1 MENLQAQI
9 EERINEM
16 VGDVLVLIRRAANDA
31 LNNALSGT
39 TATGG
44 GKAAP
49 KPKRDKRRASQ
60 PQARRSP
67 EELSALCERLYQKID
82 EQPGKGMAV
91 YAEALDTAV
100 RDLGVVMKRLRKAGR
115 VRSLGERDRTRYFP
129 MDPS

>member
-16 VGDVLVLIRRAANDA
+16 VGDVLVLVRRAANDA

-39 TATGG
+39 SATGG
-44 GKAAP
+44 AKAAP
-49 KPKRDKRRASQ
+49 RRGKRRTSQ

-67 EELSALCERLYQKID
+67 EELSALCERLYQEIEK
-82 EQPGKGMAV
+82 QPGKGMAL

-100 RDLGVVMKRLRKAGR
+100 RDLGVVMKRLKKAGR
-115 VRSLGERDRTRYFP
+115 VRSLGERDRMQYFP

>member
-16 VGDVLVLIRRAANDA
+16 VGDVLVLIRRAASDA
-31 LNNALSGT
+31 VNNALSGT
-39 TATGG
+39 TAASGA
-44 GKAAP
+44 KAE
-49 KPKRDKRRASQ
+49 PKRGKRRASQ
-60 PQARRSP
+60 PRARRSP

-91 YAEALDTAV
+91 YAEALGTAV
-100 RDLGVVMKRLRKAGR
+100 RDLGVVMKRLKKAGR
-115 VRSLGERDRTRYFP
+115 VRSLGQRDRMQYFP